1 MELVLRTLR
10 EKKFYLEYSF
20 EEDFIKF
27 EDMPEVIER
36 LKQNIKDFQQT
47 IDIIELHINYKKNK

>member
-10 EKKFYLEYSF
+10 EKKFYLEYTF
-20 EEDFIKF
+20 EEDCIKF
-27 EDMPEVIER
+27 QDMPEVIER
-36 LKQNIKDFQQT
+36 LKQNIEDFQQT